1 MSANLDGYNTPRPS
15 GIKRNATDKRIAQI
29 EKELEAIRNDLMELT
44 TMLFTLMPDKSAEV
58 ERDDPIDDILT
69 MFDRLKH

>member
-15 GIKRNATDKRIAQI
+15 GLKRNAMDKRMAQI

-44 TMLFTLMPDKSAEV
+44 TMLFTIMPDTDDSFDIEAEL
-58 ERDDPIDDILT
+58 EKELA
-69 MFDRLKH
+69 LKH